1 MNRLPLYRNSYLKWG
16 GALLAFV
23 FFGLYLAVDQI
34 IMPQVTRQGEVLPVP
49 DFRGMPISDALLE
62 IDSVGLVFGDTT
74 SRIGPD
80 SLQGLVARQT
90 PRPSAPVRPGRRVYL
105 SLYRGLVQD
114 VIVPDVST
122 QSRRNARLALR
133 AAGLDVI
140 EKPDTIPSPS
150 PGAVTRTDPAA
161 GSVVPRGESITVWHG
176 RGLNRNRLVEVPDL
190 VGQDLSTADSLLRLV
205 SFWPRLLGKED
216 DPPNPLI
223 LRQSPGS
230 GELLPEGSEIRLFT
244 TADPVQQR

>member
-1 MNRLPLYRNSYLKWG
+1 MNRLPLRKNSYLKWG
-16 GALLAFV
+16 TALLTLAFL
-23 FFGLYLAVDQI
+23 GLYLAVDQI
-34 IMPQVTRQGEVLPVP
+34 IMPRVTRQGEVLPVP

-90 PRPSAPVRPGRRVYL
+90 PRPSASVRPGRRVYL

-122 QSRRNARLALR
+122 QSRRNARLTLR

-140 EKPDTIPSPS
+140 EEPDTIPSPN
-150 PGAVTRTDPAA
+150 PGAITRTDPAA
-161 GSVVPRGESITVWHG
+161 GSVVPRGGSITVWYG
-176 RGLNRNRLVEVPDL
+176 RGLNRRRLIEVPDI
-190 VGQDLSTADSLLRLV
+190 VGYDLSTADSLLRHV
-205 SFWPRLLGKED
+205 YFWPRLLGQED
-216 DPPNPLI
+216 DPTNPLI
-223 LRQSPGS
+223 LRQSPGP

-244 TADPVQQR
+244 TVDSVEQK